1 MIVRFRH
8 FLITAAVIL
17 AVVVA
22 PFSSPAQPVPSGTMS
37 TQCGCQPSSVADDKG
52 DPEKQQH
59 ELPEDPVPG
68 CCDSQPSSADAAEP
82 CEKCESWLTTL
93 ARRLCISNVHQYI
106 PEVYLAI
113 FVPPE
118 SSTRS
123 YL

>member
-1 MIVRFRH
+1 MTVCFRH
-8 FLITAAVIL
+8 ILITAAVIF

-22 PFSSPAQPVPSGTMS
+22 PFSSPAQLVPLETTS
-37 TQCGCQPSSVADDKG
+37 TRCCQLSSVADDKG
-52 DPEKQQH
+52 GPEKQQH
-59 ELPEDPVPG
+59 ELPEDHVPG

-82 CEKCESWLTTL
+82 CEKCEAWLTTL
-93 ARRLCISNVHQYI
+93 ARRLCISNPHQYI